1 MREDLD
7 EETLTLKE
15 LSSDPFKDI
24 KALQMNHSSS
34 IEDLHYGRSVSTFL
48 NVKEGIQRRYLEF
61 CLRFFTYF

>member
-48 NVKEGIQRRYLEF
+48 NVKEGI
-61 CLRFFTYF
+61 